1 MINLKVNKNL
11 MKTSKL
17 VLTLVDFVVFKKE
30 IKNIMLHSKTVIF
43 LLF

>member
-30 IKNIMLHSKTVIF
+30 IKILCYILK
-43 LLF
+43 L